1 VRVAS
6 LLPSATEIIAA
17 LGHADALCAVSHECD
32 HPSEA
37 VAGLP
42 RLSLSRLDG
51 AALDSLAVDAA
62 VRAARARGE
71 ALYAVDEDV
80 LAEARPD
87 LVVTQ
92 TLCTV
97 CAVDGDV
104 TRAATRAAGLDAR
117 VLDLEPSRLA
127 DVLDTIT
134 VLGAALDA
142 DEAAT
147 RLCGTLEARLRRL
160 RARTAGLEPV
170 PVVVLE
176 WLDPPFDAGHWVPDV
191 VAAAGGRE
199 LLGRPGRPSRTIS
212 WASVVRAAPTVVL
225 VTPCGFVLERSVAE
239 ARRLQVARRVSGAR
253 VVCLDGNA
261 LLSRPGPRLV
271 DAAEL
276 IGHLL
281 HPDVVPAP
289 PTEAGLHV
297 DL

>member
-1 VRVAS
+1 M
-6 LLPSATEIIAA
+6 
-17 LGHADALCAVSHECD
+17 
-32 HPSEA
+32 
-37 VAGLP
+37 
-42 RLSLSRLDG
+42 
-51 AALDSLAVDAA
+51 
-62 VRAARARGE
+62 
-71 ALYAVDEDV
+71 
-80 LAEARPD
+80 
-87 LVVTQ
+87 
-92 TLCTV
+92 
-97 CAVDGDV
+97 
-104 TRAATRAAGLDAR
+104 
-117 VLDLEPSRLA
+117 
-127 DVLDTIT
+127 
-134 VLGAALDA
+134 
-142 DEAAT
+142 
-147 RLCGTLEARLRRL
+147 
-160 RARTAGLEPV
+160 
-170 PVVVLE
+170 VLE

-239 ARRLQVARRVSGAR
+239 ARRLQVARRVPGAR

-297 DL
+297 EWG